1 MEGEDPSLQISNA
14 WRVFRGLYVWY
25 KLLTVTSIC
34 TMAGIAN
41 DITTSGT
48 RTLATICRVLASTTI
63 EWLTGRAMV
72 VHL

>member
-1 MEGEDPSLQISNA
+1 
-14 WRVFRGLYVWY
+14 
-25 KLLTVTSIC
+25 
-34 TMAGIAN
+34 MAGIAN
-41 DITTSGT
+41 DITTSRT